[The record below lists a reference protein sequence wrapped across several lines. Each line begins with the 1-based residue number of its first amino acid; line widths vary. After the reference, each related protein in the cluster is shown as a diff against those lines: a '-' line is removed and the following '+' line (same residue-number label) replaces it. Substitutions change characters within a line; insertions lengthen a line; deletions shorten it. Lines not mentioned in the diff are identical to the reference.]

1 MDRSVSLV
9 AQRIRRHIGS
19 IFVALAAIGAPALFV
34 AVLATPLAA
43 RAVDARAAAPEP
55 GSAAELLDRA
65 FRNLYAEDYIQTLV
79 LATSSRG
86 GREMRRRLQLTRRQ
100 SVRPGKALLR
110 FLYPQSIRRTSVLIL
125 ENEETAD
132 DLYVYLPATRLTRH
146 LSSFQRA
153 DSFFGTDL
161 SYEDVEPKNIR
172 DFEVRFM
179 PADEASEAA
188 GCVLVEITAA
198 VGFDSTYEK
207 QVSCLEVERGII
219 LWTDYYTNGRHLK
232 RLTIDPKDV
241 RRVGE
246 RHIPFL
252 ITVETPR
259 QRSTTKV
266 ITEEYDLRA
275 EIPDKL
281 FNTWNLA
288 AGDADADRRKTK
300 AAPAPE
306 PPTVVHTGE

>member
-1 MDRSVSLV
+1 MRVAHRNGTHLLVPFLSL
-9 AQRIRRHIGS
+9 AS
-19 IFVALAAIGAPALFV
+19 LALAVP
-34 AVLATPLAA
+34 VL
-43 RAVDARAAAPEP
+43 DARAAAPEA
-55 GSAAELLDRA
+55 GTAAELLDRA

-125 ENEETAD
+125 ENDEAAD

-146 LSSFQRA
+146 LSSFQRG

-161 SYEDVEPKNIR
+161 SYEDVEPKDIG
-172 DFEVRFM
+172 DFVVRFL
-179 PADEASEAA
+179 PADEESKAA
-188 GCVLVEITAA
+188 GCVRVEITAA
-198 VGFDSTYEK
+198 PGFDSTYEK
-207 QVSCLEVERGII
+207 QLSCLEGERGII
-219 LWTDYYTNGRHLK
+219 LWTDYYVSGRHLK
-232 RLTIDPKDV
+232 RLAIDPKDV
-241 RRVGE
+241 RRIGD
-246 RHIPFL
+246 RYIPFL

-259 QRSTTKV
+259 QRSITKV

-288 AGDADADRRKTK
+288 AGDADSDRRKTTT
-300 AAPAPE
+300 APDPE
-306 PPTVVHTGE
+306 PPPLVHTGE